1 MIKKLAVDWEDLLKI
16 DELSIYSGNYEKKPL
31 NIHKKFFQTILRMK
45 MVVQYFSNLLIKNKS
60 NIISSLNSNEVSG
73 PKSIYLVGYNFFR
86 KMKFPSNWQ
95 ISSTSFMTRV
105 FPSILKTPKV
115 SPVFKKDSKLD

>member
-1 MIKKLAVDWEDLLKI
+1 
-16 DELSIYSGNYEKKPL
+16 
-31 NIHKKFFQTILRMK
+31 

-115 SPVFKKDSKLD
+115 SPVFKKDSKLDYSNYFPISPLLNIKKILEQLMYEKIVYLLQ